1 MRWWVAA
8 VALCWSVPLSAGPV
22 KRPAVDLQAMH
33 EAMNASQAPDTAY
46 PSAASYAHFLQAR
59 LSHHEGDHRN
69 ALDELR
75 LALASDDS
83 NPYLMTQLAEEL
95 ARLSDL
101 ERAEGQLKRVLERFP
116 DYPPAQ
122 LLMGRVLFEARKMTR
137 ARVHLQKAMHLRPN
151 DPDAYLV
158 LTQLCL
164 DQGRVDDAIKVVD
177 ELGAALPGEPIGYR
191 RLGLALAERGEQAK
205 AEKLLLR
212 AVDRD
217 PGDFEAWV
225 TLARI
230 YEATNRR
237 PKALEA
243 YGRALERDA
252 ENREVLLAAGRLA
265 LRMDNAAEARA
276 YFDQLLSLSRD
287 PEQVVK
293 VSFSYL
299 AAQQLPAAV
308 EVLDAARKTSD
319 EPRLSFYAGLVHE
332 RLRAYG
338 KAAEAFEAVPRAA
351 GELYDEARLHRAMC
365 LSSAGQHKAALEL
378 FKKVHDDKADLSGLD
393 AAWAR
398 AFERA
403 GQPKEAEALL
413 LRALAQGPAAPEVL
427 DAITSFYD
435 RQNRLGD
442 AVSLLSGALSRSP
455 RDQALLFGL
464 ASTLERK
471 GEWQKAVEKMR
482 LVLESDPQNVAAM
495 NFIGYTLAERGGD
508 LDEAEKLVKKALET
522 KPDSAAFLD
531 SMGWVYFKRGEYG
544 RAVEYLERAVDESPD
559 EPTLQEHLADALK
572 AAARRAQAAE
582 RYGRALE
589 LLKANPDGADRRA
602 QRVEIEHKL
611 KVLSSEPAGR

>member
-1 MRWWVAA
+1 MRWWVA
-8 VALCWSVPLSAGPV
+8 VFALGWSVPLEAGPV

-33 EAMNASQAPDTAY
+33 EAMNASQAGDTAY

-59 LSHHEGDHRN
+59 LSHHEGDHRS

-101 ERAEGQLKRVLERFP
+101 ERAEGQLKRVIERYP

-137 ARVHLQKAMHLRPN
+137 ARVHLQKAIHLRPN

-177 ELGAALPGEPIGYR
+177 ELGAQLPGEPIGYR
-191 RLGLALAERGEQAK
+191 RLGLALAERGDQAK

-212 AVDRD
+212 AVDCD

-225 TLARI
+225 ALARI
-230 YEATNRR
+230 FEATARR
-237 PKALEA
+237 ARALEA

-252 ENREVLLAAGRLA
+252 ESREVLLAAGRLA
-265 LRMDNAAEARA
+265 LRMERTADARA
-276 YFDQLLSLSRD
+276 YFDQLLSLSHD

-332 RLRAYG
+332 RLRAFA
-338 KAAEAFEAVPRAA
+338 KAAEAFDEVPRQA
-351 GELYDEARLHRAMC
+351 GELFGEARLHRAMC
-365 LSSAGQHKAALEL
+365 LSSAGQHRAALEL
-378 FKKVHDDKADLSGLD
+378 FKKAHDEQADLSGLD

-398 AFERA
+398 AWERA

-413 LRALAQGPAAPEVL
+413 LRAMAQGPAPEVL
-427 DAITSFYD
+427 DAVTGFYE

-442 AVSLLSGALSRSP
+442 AVSLLSGALARSP
-455 RDQALLFGL
+455 RDLAAVRPGQHPRAPRRVAEGGGEDAAGAGGRPAEHRGDELHRLHAGRPRRRPRRGRAAGEEGAGQQARLGGL
-464 ASTLERK
+464 P
-471 GEWQKAVEKMR
+471 R
-482 LVLESDPQNVAAM
+482 LHGLGVLQARRVRPGGGVPRA
-495 NFIGYTLAERGGD
+495 RGGR
-508 LDEAEKLVKKALET
+508 V
-522 KPDSAAFLD
+522 
-531 SMGWVYFKRGEYG
+531 
-544 RAVEYLERAVDESPD
+544 
-559 EPTLQEHLADALK
+559 
-572 AAARRAQAAE
+572 ARRADPARAPRRRPGPRRAE
-582 RYGRALE
+582 GPGRRALR
-589 LLKANPDGADRRA
+589 ACAGA
-602 QRVEIEHKL
+602 VEIQ
-611 KVLSSEPAGR
+611 P